1 MIKNFLLWCR
11 EHPEF
16 TALFVVPLLT
26 APINWLFKPRTPE
39 EFAVLPPRVA
49 GFLRVLAG
57 AGFDPAKV
65 SQGLRMILT
74 GRVRSVAEMKG
85 TDSDEN
91 KAD

>member
-1 MIKNFLLWCR
+1 MIKSFLLWCR

-16 TALFVVPLLT
+16 TILFIVPLAT

-39 EFAVLPPRVA
+39 EFAELPPRLA

-57 AGFDPAKV
+57 AGFDPSKV
-65 SQGLRMILT
+65 SQGLQMILT

-85 TDSDEN
+85 SNDEKN
-91 KAD
+91 AD